1 MPMNLAVNF
10 AYVGLGGAAGACS
23 RYSLSLLL
31 TTQPLAVPYGT
42 LVANV
47 TGAFI
52 AGFLVIIFIS
62 KAMIGGPLHLL
73 LVVGFLGGFTTFS
86 AFSIETLRFA
96 EAGNYLL
103 AAANVGL
110 NFFGSLVAVTAG
122 AYLARWYSGA

>member
-10 AYVGLGGAAGACS
+10 VYVGLGGAAGACS

-31 TTQPLAVPYGT
+31 AAQPLAVPYGT

-47 TGAFI
+47 AGAFI
-52 AGFLVIIFIS
+52 AGFLIIFFTS

-86 AFSIETLRFA
+86 AFSIETFRLA

-103 AAANVGL
+103 AASNVGL
-110 NFFGSLVAVTAG
+110 NIFGSLAAVTAG